1 MNICKIFYEYFL
13 KFKSFG
19 KIKINPRTGIPKYVL
34 DAPAGKLTEERLAQL
49 DRQYNVNQSRPT
61 ESVASSM
68 KSRLSV
74 LSIRPKNE
82 TPEERNVRKHELK
95 EYRKERR
102 IERKANTEAFKEEKK
117 RQEKILLNNR
127 MNHQGKRLA

>member
-1 MNICKIFYEYFL
+1 
-13 KFKSFG
+13 
-19 KIKINPRTGIPKYVL
+19 
-34 DAPAGKLTEERLAQL
+34 
-49 DRQYNVNQSRPT
+49 
-61 ESVASSM
+61 M